1 MREWPCRCSYVATA
15 VAQGCNTGI
24 SFRRVGLTRSSASV
38 GRKLGVTD
46 AGKHSIAAAVPDPRI
61 IDVQLDDR
69 TILWRSADV
78 EQERRIAI
86 FDLIEGNHFAPQ
98 RHRSDDYAG
107 PYRIALSVEEGRL
120 AIHIKREDDS
130 PLETLVLALGRF
142 RRPIRDYFAICDSYY
157 QAIRQSTPA
166 QIETVDMARRA
177 VHNEAAELLRE
188 RLSGKIEVDFDTA
201 RRLFTLICVLH
212 IRG

>member
-1 MREWPCRCSYVATA
+1 MRRCVVDKPRPAYAAWVA
-15 VAQGCNTGI
+15 
-24 SFRRVGLTRSSASV
+24 
-38 GRKLGVTD
+38 
-46 AGKHSIAAAVPDPRI
+46 DPRI

-86 FDLIEGNHFAPQ
+86 FDLIEANHFAPQ
-98 RHRSDDYAG
+98 RQHPDGYAG
-107 PYRIALSVEEGRL
+107 PYRIHLSVEEGRL
-120 AIHIKREDDS
+120 VIAIKRADDT
-130 PLETLVLALGRF
+130 PLETLILAMGRF

-157 QAIRQSTPA
+157 QAIRASTPQ
-166 QIETVDMARRA
+166 QIETVDMARRG

-188 RLSGKIEVDFDTA
+188 RLDGKIDVDFDTA